1 MNEEVVAKVSS
12 KALILHACLI
22 LCGIGLLTIWSPLA
36 AKMATKLSHDN
47 KYVKGKTGLLRV
59 CTMDSPISKIT
70 SVKVDQGI
78 LGRMFNYGTISIN
91 TAGDSTDYTFA
102 YIDNP
107 NAFKKSLL
115 NKMQ

>member
-59 CTMDSPISKIT
+59 CTMESPISKIT

-91 TAGDSTDYTFA
+91 KV
-102 YIDNP
+102 IDT
-107 NAFKKSLL
+107 KEKRSYLSLFCGRRSRERIGI
-115 NKMQ
+115 